1 LQDRKSPPQLHSKTE
16 LPAKGTAGAKEE
28 EMADNEVKSAE
39 MVARLERLPFSRW
52 HRNFFTLAFFGIMF
66 DAMDFALFGA
76 ALPPIAREFGLGP
89 AQSGL
94 LATVGLIGAFLGA
107 LFWGTISDYIGRR
120 TSFQATVGIFALFT
134 GLMAVSWNVLSLIV
148 FRFLSNFGLGGEVP
162 VTTTLAS
169 EFSPGRIRGRMAGN
183 ILAAFPLGLVLAALL
198 SLLIIPAWGWR
209 GLFVVGIVPAVI
221 LFFVR
226 RYMPESVRY
235 LLSKGRIEEA
245 EQTVAHIEREALGR
259 NLSSAEIKALP
270 VRPEVAVPT
279 GVTVIELFQS
289 ERARRTILLWIVS
302 FCFLWSSNGILF
314 MLPTILQER
323 GIPLTQAITFML
335 VQAIGGFIGYSA
347 CSFLIDRF
355 GRRPVLFLY
364 YFIGAFFHLWFAM
377 ASGAWMY
384 VAAFLVGWVNPG
396 VYGSTAVYV
405 SELHPTHI
413 RATAVGWFFGIGR
426 IGSFLAPAVVGFM
439 LAWGAGAY
447 VLHTFALTYL
457 IASVALLLV
466 GIETKG
472 RVLEEITQEKPAAA

>member
-1 LQDRKSPPQLHSKTE
+1 M
-16 LPAKGTAGAKEE
+16 AGQEE
-28 EMADNEVKSAE
+28 KSAE
-39 MVARLERLPFSRW
+39 LVTRLDRLPFSRW
-52 HRNFFTLAFFGIMF
+52 HRNFFALSFFGIMF

-94 LATVGLIGAFLGA
+94 LATVGLVGAFLGA
-107 LFWGTISDYIGRR
+107 LFWGTMSDYIGRR

-134 GLMAVSWNVLSLIV
+134 GLVAVSWNVLSLSI

-162 VTTTLAS
+162 VTATLAS
-169 EFSPGRIRGRMAGN
+169 EFSPSRIRGRMAGN
-183 ILAAFPLGLVLAALL
+183 ILAAFPVGLVVAALL
-198 SLLIIPAWGWR
+198 SLAIIPTFGWR
-209 GLFVVGIVPAVI
+209 GLFVVGVVPAVL

-235 LLSKGRIEEA
+235 LLSKGRIAEA
-245 EQTVAHIEREALGR
+245 EQTVAHIEQQALGR
-259 NLSSAEIKALP
+259 TLSAEEIKALP
-270 VRPEVAVPT
+270 IKPEVAVST
-279 GVTVIELFQS
+279 GVTVFELLS
-289 ERARRTILLWIVS
+289 AERAKRTILLWIVS

-314 MLPTILQER
+314 MLPTILHER
-323 GIPLTQAITFML
+323 GIPLTQAITFLL
-335 VQAIGGFIGYSA
+335 VQAIGGVFGYSA
-347 CSFLIDRF
+347 CSFLIDRY

-377 ASGAWMY
+377 ATGAWVY

-396 VYGSTAVYV
+396 VFGSTGIYV

-426 IGSFLAPAVVGFM
+426 VGSFLAPAVVGFM
-439 LAWGAGAY
+439 LAYGAGAY

-457 IASVALLLV
+457 IAAIALYLV
-466 GIETKG
+466 GVETKG
-472 RVLEEITQEKPAAA
+472 RVLEEITQEKPA